1 MFGVTYR
8 NNKFEWMLKNIR
20 LEKIISAPIWA
31 TILFSEL
38 SALLDVRHCPKLQ
51 SCAISRKT
59 NDATLRT
66 PPPPP
71 PPCQIFFSW
80 VLPPLVVRQ
89 CSKPTSYAFSWKTK
103 EPNLKK

>member
-8 NNKFEWMLKNIR
+8 NNKFEWMLKNTRI
-20 LEKIISAPIWA
+20 EKIISAPIWA
-31 TILFSEL
+31 TIFFSEL

-59 NDATLRT
+59 NDATLRI
-66 PPPPP
+66 PPSPAND
-71 PPCQIFFSW
+71 FFSSW
-80 VLPPLVVRQ
+80 VLPPIVVRQ
-89 CSKPTSYAFSWKTK
+89 CSKLTSYAFSWKTN